1 MPNPQSRL
9 LALAAEAKQQY
20 LAECAAGG
28 EPAYP
33 AWIEDALAVCG
44 GGQYDTA
51 APGISTAEDAQ
62 DMRSRVMEVIAG
74 VWDHATQID
83 DAADEVIDMLR
94 PAPAAGDALPSKPGV
109 YAWSAG
115 TSNALVLVDRRPSA
129 HSPAGVLN
137 GHVIESTRFYDG
149 CAVESWGRDGRWTL
163 LHDFDAAIAAQRNGG
178 Q

>member
-51 APGISTAEDAQ
+51 APGISTVEDA
-62 DMRSRVMEVIAG
+62 SFPAG
-74 VWDHATQID
+74 AIVNGRTL
-83 DAADEVIDMLR
+83 ADRLEAYPFQSEGGDLRLCADWVEFRRCFEYLAEWVGR
-94 PAPAAGDALPSKPGV
+94 PAPAAGDALDAARYRWLTEDHADPVVRKHRNDILRRMSV
-109 YAWSAG
+109 MSHSA
-115 TSNALVLVDRRPSA
+115 ASA
-129 HSPAGVLN
+129 D
-137 GHVIESTRFYDG
+137 I
-149 CAVESWGRDGRWTL
+149 
-163 LHDFDAAIAAQRNGG
+163 DAAIAAQRQGDA
-178 Q
+178 

>member
-51 APGISTAEDAQ
+51 APGISTVEDA
-62 DMRSRVMEVIAG
+62 SFPAG
-74 VWDHATQID
+74 AIVNGRTL
-83 DAADEVIDMLR
+83 ADRLEAYPFQSEGGDLRLCADWVEFRRCFEYLAEWVGR
-94 PAPAAGDALPSKPGV
+94 PAPAAGDALDAARYRWLREMKTDFGH
-109 YAWSAG
+109 SAQHHDLG
-115 TSNALVLVDRRPSA
+115 KETIWLRFSGYGRNVDA
-129 HSPAGVLN
+129 A
-137 GHVIESTRFYDG
+137 I
-149 CAVESWGRDGRWTL
+149 
-163 LHDFDAAIAAQRNGG
+163 DAAIAAQRKGDA
-178 Q
+178 